1 MENLTPKIIGE
12 GAYGCV
18 IKPGIDSQG
27 NPDTVPGYISK
38 IEIEKSTIDNEINI
52 SNKIKEIPD
61 YEDRFSPILENA
73 PLELGKINVKEIN
86 DCKIVEGITDRE
98 NARLEINKIKYVG
111 KDSLELYLLNILE
124 ENPEKFIEMLID
136 THIYLLDSLSELN
149 KVGIIQ
155 NDIKENNILCRD
167 ESGIPII
174 IDFGLSI
181 ELEYLRLPPQAS
193 ILGSLTQEKK
203 GSHIYKYF
211 FKYEPSYEVWCIELH
226 ILNYMLTEL
235 NKEWLQSSVTQEQIN
250 YLLSLKKDEDRFSS
264 YLNRSW
270 SETILELNSK
280 GNNSLLELIY
290 EGYGYQWRTKKTSG
304 LENIVNAYIEK
315 NLIKLEL
322 FNTEELEVCRTNL
335 LEFFSSYNDKNW
347 EELFNDL
354 ISSQQTLSEA
364 STTNS
369 RGPSAVW
376 DNYALSIV
384 YLKIIVS
391 FGITQSPQQAKLASD
406 LVVGGFQPPDQ
417 NEKIREYGELLK
429 EIILSKPKERKTAE
443 ETKEAIKEVLQKVP
457 KTIFTKIID
466 IVMGR
471 KENHNSIKQSVVTK
485 KIDELNRE
493 SVLYET
499 KKLF

>member
-1 MENLTPKIIGE
+1 
-12 GAYGCV
+12 
-18 IKPGIDSQG
+18 
-27 NPDTVPGYISK
+27 
-38 IEIEKSTIDNEINI
+38 
-52 SNKIKEIPD
+52 
-61 YEDRFSPILENA
+61 
-73 PLELGKINVKEIN
+73 
-86 DCKIVEGITDRE
+86 
-98 NARLEINKIKYVG
+98 
-111 KDSLELYLLNILE
+111 
-124 ENPEKFIEMLID
+124 
-136 THIYLLDSLSELN
+136 
-149 KVGIIQ
+149 
-155 NDIKENNILCRD
+155 
-167 ESGIPII
+167 
-174 IDFGLSI
+174 
-181 ELEYLRLPPQAS
+181 
-193 ILGSLTQEKK
+193 
-203 GSHIYKYF
+203 
-211 FKYEPSYEVWCIELH
+211 
-226 ILNYMLTEL
+226 MLTEL
-235 NKEWLQSSVTQEQIN
+235 NREWLQSSVTQEQIN
-250 YLLSLKKDEDRFSS
+250 YLLSLVPKTEDASPKSLRHTVEVNDPNRIKKDEDRFSR
-264 YLNRSW
+264 YLNKLW

-290 EGYGYQWRTKKTSG
+290 EGYGYQWRTQKTSG

-315 NLIKLEL
+315 NLMVSKL
-322 FNTEELEVCRTNL
+322 FNTEELEACRTNL

-391 FGITQSPQQAKLASD
+391 FGIN
-406 LVVGGFQPPDQ
+406 Q